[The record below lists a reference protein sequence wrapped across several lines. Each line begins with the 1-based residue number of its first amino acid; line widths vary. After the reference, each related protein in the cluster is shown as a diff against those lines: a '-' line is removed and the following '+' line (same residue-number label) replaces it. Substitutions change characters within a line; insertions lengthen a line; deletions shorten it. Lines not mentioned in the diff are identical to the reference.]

1 MAEIEFGKS
10 EEDKEWEQQH
20 YINCI
25 YFSVVLGHYV
35 CFQQKKNVY
44 MIIRMIKLIKCNE
57 TINKKKKTSG
67 NEKKNI
73 DDNYLKNC
81 YNCIIF

>member
-1 MAEIEFGKS
+1 MSVFNK
-10 EEDKEWEQQH
+10 KE
-20 YINCI
+20 
-25 YFSVVLGHYV
+25 
-35 CFQQKKNVY
+35 NVY

-67 NEKKNI
+67 NEKKSI

>member
-1 MAEIEFGKS
+1 
-10 EEDKEWEQQH
+10 
-20 YINCI
+20 
-25 YFSVVLGHYV
+25 
-35 CFQQKKNVY
+35 
-44 MIIRMIKLIKCNE
+44 MIKLIKCNE